1 MTIFETSRFVEL
13 HTKKKKKK
21 KSLNVRGIYHL
32 QTQQPYIKREHIK
45 LRFLIFYHNV
55 KVMDN
60 RFRFMAKLWQ
70 KMLCTKSVPMLNILI
85 DKSLNVA

>member
-13 HTKKKKKK
+13 HTQKKKK
-21 KSLNVRGIYHL
+21 KSLNVCGIYHL
-32 QTQQPYIKREHIK
+32 QTQQPYIKRENIK

-60 RFRFMAKLWQ
+60 HFKFMAKLWQ
-70 KMLCTKSVPMLNILI
+70 K
-85 DKSLNVA
+85 NVVY